1 MEKLTLQSKMLHDLM
16 YLVWIITGYYEKLFG
31 YIVPEKASDMDVEIK
46 DEDGI
51 TKLYFKFPRTS
62 PNQPYHFPVDR
73 MTDLFN
79 HHLYYDL
86 LPRFGF
92 PKYRAG
98 NSQFDIIESFIVN
111 RISVD
116 DDSLTVTIVYV
127 DNPIAYDFVHLQP
140 YI

>member
-46 DEDGI
+46 DSDGI

-62 PNQPYHFPVDR
+62 PRQPYHSPVDR

-127 DNPIAYDFVHLQP
+127 DNPIGYDFVHLQP

>member
-51 TKLYFKFPRTS
+51 TKLYFKFPRTA
-62 PNQPYHFPVDR
+62 PCQPYHFPVDR

-86 LPRFGF
+86 LPQFGF
-92 PKYRAG
+92 PKYKAG
-98 NSQFDIIESFIVN
+98 DSIHETIESFIVN
-111 RISVD
+111 NIIVD
-116 DDSLTVTIVYV
+116 DNSLTVVIAYV
-127 DNPIAYDFVHLQP
+127 DNPIAYDFVHLHP